1 MKEIMKITKEF
12 RVWGWSGDGSQH
24 RQRESFCNS
33 YNHDFSKDENVR
45 IIEVLNS
52 DKTFTNDYTIVK
64 ITRNTEKECFEELYG
79 QLSDGIFENSRYGDV
94 EVKIENTWKKL
105 EISCI

>member
-1 MKEIMKITKEF
+1 MKITKEF
-12 RVWGWSGDGSQH
+12 KVWGNFDGIEQH
-24 RQRESFCNS
+24 RQRESFCDS
-33 YNHDFSKDENVR
+33 YKHDFTDGENIR

-52 DKTFTNDYTIVK
+52 DLTGTNDYTIVK

-94 EVKIENTWKKL
+94 EVKDEDNWRKL
-105 EISCI
+105 EISCL